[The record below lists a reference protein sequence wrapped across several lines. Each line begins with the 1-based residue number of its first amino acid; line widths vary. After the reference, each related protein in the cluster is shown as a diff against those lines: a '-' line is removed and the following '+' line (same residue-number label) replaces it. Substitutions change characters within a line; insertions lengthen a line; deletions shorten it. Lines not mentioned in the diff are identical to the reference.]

1 MAHLAA
7 RRSQGGATGVADL
20 EPAWVGEEYAM
31 NGYEVLRRQIR
42 SLTHALGEAIQDAK
56 DHYAEVKRLRNEL
69 TAMTLERDLL
79 KRRVRGR

>member
-1 MAHLAA
+1 VAHLAA
-7 RRSQGGATGVADL
+7 RESQGGTTGVADL

-42 SLTHALGEAIQDAK
+42 SLTRALGEAIQDAK

-79 KRRVRGR
+79 KRRARGR